1 MSLPST
7 AECSYLKREKSKL
20 YDVFKKLPTSYQ
32 LNKEYLMDCSPAYKM
47 MQPPVRLNSKCLC
60 PKTYHRST
68 VIKRVLIQKPSREV
82 IFTERRSVSGG
93 SEKTVDDPVKATVDA

>member
-1 MSLPST
+1 MLPPV
-7 AECSYLKREKSKL
+7 SYLETIRQSKRL
-20 YDVFKKLPTSYQ
+20 
-32 LNKEYLMDCSPAYKM
+32 
-47 MQPPVRLNSKCLC
+47 RLNSKCLC